1 MGLSSI
7 ELVKIISKALEN
19 TSAFRV
25 WGFVHKEDRKG
36 AWWVERTGADTSG
49 DYIIYASFDGTQWGF
64 TNVGGGGDLGFKNEL
79 LFYRKKSDGTE
90 KYERIAGFGSFGWN
104 DYPTSSMIFRFKD
117 DGTFDVKYSTESEV
131 GNPNNDNNLDTC
143 LYHVPTRKLFCGT
156 AQGGRFIRRIDIETL
171 DYEKSVKCHSLIDSS
186 ISYGHQAHIL
196 AAQSYIYILSYH
208 NKPATFNASKTM
220 LRVARVTLDD
230 FINEFDNVN
239 AFDEMD
245 SYEVIYENSNVLVM
259 DAPGLKANIGGKM
272 IILITNTD
280 ASNPRY
286 AILDIIN
293 GTLTELSTPTAP
305 PPNDRQNNGYYI
317 ARILNYFA
325 VIGNDGK
332 LYILDTSGNIITSVD
347 IENFSNYNN
356 NGEVTIGFWSN
367 RLIGVDNVS
376 KEVHV
381 FNYKINLKTPSL
393 QLDVVNKKIKVI
405 DIESGNPIQGAE
417 ISIWKHV
424 IGSNFARPVDISA
437 ITKTTDSNG
446 EADISDILE
455 AGKFISFEL
464 TDLPEVAVT

>member
-25 WGFVHKEDRKG
+25 WGFVHRENGRG

-49 DYIIYASFDGTQWGF
+49 DYIIYASFDGSQWSF

-156 AQGGRFIRRIDIETL
+156 GQGGRFIRRIDIETL
-171 DYEKSVKCHSLIDSS
+171 DYEQSVKCHSLIDSS
-186 ISYGHQAHIL
+186 IGYGHN
-196 AAQSYIYILSYH
+196 AQIYPAQDYIYILSAH
-208 NKPATFNASKTM
+208 NKPATFDSTKTP
-220 LRVARVTLDD
+220 LRIARVSLTD

-239 AFDEMD
+239 AFDEMS
-245 SYEVIYENSNVLVM
+245 SYEVILERNDVM
-259 DAPGLKANIGGKM
+259 LQDAPFGKPNIGSYVLG
-272 IILITNTD
+272 ILTDTD
-280 ASNPRY
+280 ASNQRY
-286 AILDIIN
+286 AIIDLVQGSI
-293 GTLTELSTPTAP
+293 TELTTPTP
-305 PPNDRQNNGYYI
+305 PPLNDRQNNGYYI

-381 FNYKINLKTPSL
+381 FNYKINLKIPSL

-405 DIESGNPIQGAE
+405 DIESGNPIQGAT